1 VISTKLVDVET
12 GAQPLIHV
20 TIFEE
25 AVDMDHV
32 LKNPARK
39 ILLPECRSTRRLTLA
54 PELLRKLFAAIV
66 DPRDRLLLLIAT
78 FCAMRTSE
86 VLGLTWT
93 SY

>member
-1 VISTKLVDVET
+1 MRHST
-12 GAQPLIHV
+12 Q
-20 TIFEE
+20 
-25 AVDMDHV
+25 
-32 LKNPARK
+32 
-39 ILLPECRSTRRLTLA
+39 SRRLTLA

-78 FCAMRTSE
+78 FCDMRTSE